1 MANRM
6 ISYGYGIENG
16 VVVVIPSEAEIVN
29 EIFNAYLNGKILK
42 EIAIDLSERGV
53 IFFEGRSDW
62 NKNTIVRIIQNRKYI
77 GESNYP
83 AIIDSDTFEKVNS
96 QKEAKGHKKEK
107 QPEIIEYLKGVV
119 YCGECGKLLHRRVTW
134 GIREKWYC
142 EGGCKCEKYIDDNF
156 IFCGVRQV
164 LCAVKD
170 NPTLLCESDQKPTYT
185 KTQEIMRYTNEIG
198 RYINERQ
205 PSFNTGKKL
214 IMECASLKFSACSYN
229 SKNTATE
236 FIVVQLTQE
245 REYLRKDFLRKIIEK
260 IIVKADG
267 KIIVR
272 FIGGVE
278 VSDSEIGG
286 NCGSAS

>member
-156 IFCGVRQV
+156 IFCGVGKV

>member
-16 VVVVIPSEAEIVN
+16 VVVVIPSEAEIVK
-29 EIFNAYLNGKILK
+29 EIFSAYLNGKILK

-53 IFFEGRSDW
+53 VFFEGRSDW
-62 NKNTIVRIIQNRKYI
+62 NKNTVVRIIQNSKYI
-77 GESNYP
+77 GEKNYP
-83 AIIDSDTFEKVNS
+83 AIIDIDTFEKVNR
-96 QKEAKGHKKEK
+96 QKGAKGHKKEK

-119 YCGECGKLLHRRVTW
+119 YCGECGRLLHRRVTW

-156 IFCGVRQV
+156 IFCGVRKV

-170 NPTLLCESDQKPTYT
+170 NPTLLYASDEKPTYT

-236 FIVVQLTQE
+236 FIVGQLTQE
-245 REYLRKDFLRKIIEK
+245 QEYLQKDFLRKIIEK